1 MLADPQP
8 EPQAAAAAEGTVV
21 RSEAELVAALQKGD
35 NVCLPPSVVI
45 ELGKALRIRADG
57 KFSDGDRKKFHCE
70 FRRHSPCC
78 QTEGS

>member
-35 NVCLPPSVVI
+35 GVCLPPSVVI
-45 ELGKALRIRADG
+45 EFGKKLWIKADG